1 MKKELTRLLIAF
13 VILLVFAEGVSA
25 FTITETKEYTVN
37 ASEQVDVLINFS
49 YDAGDGDPLLWT
61 ATFNWSDDSES
72 DGFIQNDTDTGNVT
86 GSHTYNIA
94 GTYSVNLT
102 VINETAEA
110 PYVYELF
117 NGTVAV
123 VTVNPYDV
131 SENVKITPR
140 SLNLEN
146 RGIMT
151 VFMEFTNQFREWLG
165 FGDGER
171 LTATE
176 KKEIR
181 TQLKDGE
188 MFEFEGAQPERVKF
202 NMKDGG
208 TFMFKFRRNE
218 VKEENLKDDKIQMK
232 GSAVNGTG
240 AKYSFEINKTVNVKN
255 AGNDDPDE
263 DAEVAGAKGNNG
275 KGKKDK

>member
-1 MKKELTRLLIAF
+1 MKKQITGLLIAF
-13 VILLVFAEGVSA
+13 VILLVFAGGVSA
-25 FTITETKEYTVN
+25 FEITETKEYTVN

-49 YDAGDGDPLLWT
+49 YTADDDLQNWT

-94 GTYSVNLT
+94 GTYNVNLA
-102 VINETAEA
+102 VSNET
-110 PYVYELF
+110 VELF
-117 NGTVAV
+117 NDTVAI
-123 VTVNPYDV
+123 VTVSAAEMDV
-131 SENVKITPR
+131 NKITPR
-140 SLNLEN
+140 TWNLKSN
-146 RGIMT
+146 GIMT
-151 VFMEFTNQFREWLG
+151 FFVTMTDSIREL
-165 FGDGER
+165 FGVGTQER
-171 LTATE
+171 LNATE

-188 MFEFEGAQPERVKF
+188 MFAFDNGSAQPERVKF

-208 TFMFKFRRNE
+208 TFMFKFRRQE
-218 VKEENLKDDKIQMK
+218 VKENNLDGDQIKMK
-232 GSAVNGTG
+232 GNVTKDGKPAL
-240 AKYSFEINKTVNVKN
+240 SFKFNETVKVKN

-263 DAEVAGAKGNNG
+263 EAGVAGANGNNG